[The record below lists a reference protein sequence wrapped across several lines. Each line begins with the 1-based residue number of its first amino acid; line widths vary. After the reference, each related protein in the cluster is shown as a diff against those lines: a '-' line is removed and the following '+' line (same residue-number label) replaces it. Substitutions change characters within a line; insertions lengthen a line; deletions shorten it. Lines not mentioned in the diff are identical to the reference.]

1 MKGFDP
7 KYKDFPDYINGI
19 TYEIWEERGI
29 DKLEYLYSN
38 DIPVRS
44 PSGIVIGNKDVIKLI

>member
-44 PSGIVIGNKDVIKLI
+44 PSGIVIGNKGCH

>member
-1 MKGFDP
+1 MKGFDS
-7 KYKDFPDYINGI
+7 KFENFPDYINGI

-44 PSGIVIGNKDVIKLI
+44 PSGIVIGLSLIHI

>member
-1 MKGFDP
+1 MRFG
-7 KYKDFPDYINGI
+7 
-19 TYEIWEERGI
+19 EERGI

-44 PSGIVIGNKDVIKLI
+44 PIRHSDREQGCH